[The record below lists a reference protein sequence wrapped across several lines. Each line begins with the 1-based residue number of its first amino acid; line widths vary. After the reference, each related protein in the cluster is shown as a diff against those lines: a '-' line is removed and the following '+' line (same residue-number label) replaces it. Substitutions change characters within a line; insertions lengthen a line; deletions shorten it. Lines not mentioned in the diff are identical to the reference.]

1 MTRHVLLLLL
11 LACVASFGTGVSPT
25 AYAARRSNVAPQM
38 EIGVNLPGISDWSAT
53 PVYVDLVRQ
62 GRRFG
67 TPDTPWDEAATL
79 GADGWPIGDFGIFL
93 MTGQSAV
100 SGTGGTYKVSFEG
113 QAAVEVVASNAM
125 LANQI
130 HDEASNRTSLDV
142 IMAEGADQLV
152 LKFTQ
157 TRGGIKNLRVIRP
170 GYGADD
176 PPLFTKPFLNHIA
189 RFRTLRFMDWLC
201 TNFDSGRGTW
211 ESRATSETVHHASTL
226 GMPWEHV
233 IALAN
238 EADKDIWINIPV
250 RADDDYVRQLA
261 RLLKSTLRPELRVY
275 VEYSNELWNGN
286 FPQYAVNIDMAKAE
300 VQADPQ
306 SPLAYDAATDPNTL
320 SLRRAAKRLKE
331 IGDVFRV
338 EYGEAAMMST
348 IRPVLGG
355 QIVQPYV
362 TEVGLAFLD
371 AVYGPP
377 SRYVYAMAG
386 APYFNLGPWQTA
398 DGLST
403 GQVLQAMDESLANLA
418 TANAFEKNRALAS
431 WYGLRWFAYEGG
443 PDTFGAGSIAAKAA
457 ANMDPRIERLC
468 LRYLHAWSEAGGEQ
482 FIWYTA
488 GAGQWNSPY
497 GAWEL
502 TVDLA
507 VTDAPKMRCL
517 TKALAGQRAVTR
529 GRNAV
534 PGGFD
539 ATAYLG
545 GPSPNGETVVRYL
558 HPGSYVEYLIHADRE
573 GVFALTLTTEAADSG
588 NTVDIAVN
596 TKPVASGVALSV
608 TGWGTPAAQPAIPVR
623 LERGFSTLR
632 LTTRT
637 ETTGYG
643 LRRIEFGAP

>member
-1 MTRHVLLLLL
+1 
-11 LACVASFGTGVSPT
+11 
-25 AYAARRSNVAPQM
+25 
-38 EIGVNLPGISDWSAT
+38 
-53 PVYVDLVRQ
+53 
-62 GRRFG
+62 
-67 TPDTPWDEAATL
+67 
-79 GADGWPIGDFGIFL
+79 
-93 MTGQSAV
+93 
-100 SGTGGTYKVSFEG
+100 
-113 QAAVEVVASNAM
+113 
-125 LANQI
+125 
-130 HDEASNRTSLDV
+130 
-142 IMAEGADQLV
+142 
-152 LKFTQ
+152 
-157 TRGGIKNLRVIRP
+157 
-170 GYGADD
+170 
-176 PPLFTKPFLNHIA
+176 
-189 RFRTLRFMDWLC
+189 
-201 TNFDSGRGTW
+201 
-211 ESRATSETVHHASTL
+211 
-226 GMPWEHV
+226 
-233 IALAN
+233 
-238 EADKDIWINIPV
+238 
-250 RADDDYVRQLA
+250 
-261 RLLKSTLRPELRVY
+261 
-275 VEYSNELWNGN
+275 
-286 FPQYAVNIDMAKAE
+286 
-300 VQADPQ
+300 
-306 SPLAYDAATDPNTL
+306 
-320 SLRRAAKRLKE
+320 
-331 IGDVFRV
+331 
-338 EYGEAAMMST
+338 MST

-355 QIVQPYV
+355 QVVQPYV

-386 APYFNLGPWQTA
+386 APYFNLGSRQTA

-431 WYGLRWFAYEGG
+431 WYGLRWFTYEGG

-468 LRYLHAWSEAGGEQ
+468 LRYLRTWSEAGGDL
-482 FIWYTA
+482 FMWYTA

-507 VTDAPKMRCL
+507 VTGAPKLRCL
-517 TKALAGQRAVTR
+517 DKALAGQRATAR

-545 GPSPNGETVVRYL
+545 GPPPGGETVVRYL
-558 HPGSYVEYLIHADRE
+558 HPGSYVEYLIHADRA

-596 TKPVASGVALSV
+596 TTPVASGVALAV
-608 TGWGTPAAQPAIPVR
+608 TGWGMPTAQASIPIR